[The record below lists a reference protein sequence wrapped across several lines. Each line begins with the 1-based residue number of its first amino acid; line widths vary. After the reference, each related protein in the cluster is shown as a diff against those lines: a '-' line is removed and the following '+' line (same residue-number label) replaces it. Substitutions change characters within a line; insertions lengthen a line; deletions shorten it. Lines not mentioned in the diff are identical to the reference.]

1 VSVFPGPFTLEAAE
15 AVAGAGAGPAVLRLV
30 DCSLLNPPRP
40 GPDGRS
46 RYSMLETLR
55 AYGNRLLAQAGE
67 QDQAAAA
74 QAMWALRVAEQAA
87 AGLQASAAEELAA
100 ARWLD
105 AEEAAMRQ
113 VLAWTMEHDPA
124 TAARL
129 ADALGWWWLLRGR
142 LPGQYG
148 MLREVARH
156 AEAGSD
162 SWCAVQLRIILAAVF
177 SLDLAGALEHATALR
192 DAAAGRGPSRALADG
207 LFGRAVALDN
217 LDRVGEA
224 AEEARRSLAVARE
237 IGYPAGEILALSA
250 LSIAA
255 RARDDIDHAVQ
266 LARQAA
272 QITVGVPGVCV
283 RWCSYILAGALI
295 LAGDLAD
302 ADNVCAAALAWSRD
316 VGDVFN
322 QWSLLPA
329 MVLLDVFAGRF
340 EHAVAHLREGL
351 QIAMRTGGW
360 FELNHYLDGCGYLC
374 AATGRPA
381 EALTMWTA
389 SAALLG
395 PADLRLRDLPM
406 RAARQV
412 LGADRTRAAEDR
424 GAAMSLAAAAEY
436 ALMLTAAPSA
446 QQTPPAL
453 AKLSSRERE
462 LVTLVARGRTNAQIA
477 AELFISVRTVGSH
490 LDRIRDKTGCRR
502 RVDLTRLALGTG
514 LV

>member
-1 VSVFPGPFTLEAAE
+1 
-15 AVAGAGAGPAVLRLV
+15 
-30 DCSLLNPPRP
+30 
-40 GPDGRS
+40 
-46 RYSMLETLR
+46 
-55 AYGNRLLAQAGE
+55 
-67 QDQAAAA
+67 
-74 QAMWALRVAEQAA
+74 VAEQAA
-87 AGLQASAAEELAA
+87 AGLQASTAEELAA

-124 TAARL
+124 NAARL

-148 MLREVARH
+148 LLREVAGH

-162 SWCAVQLRIILAAVF
+162 AWCAVQLRIILAAVF
-177 SLDLAGALEHATALR
+177 SLDLPGALEHATVLR

-217 LDRVGEA
+217 LDRGGEA
-224 AEEARRSLAVARE
+224 AEEARRALAVARE
-237 IGYPAGEILALSA
+237 IGYPTGEILALSA

-255 RARDDIDHAVQ
+255 RSRDDMDHAVQ
-266 LARQAA
+266 LARQAT

-283 RWCSYILAGALI
+283 RWCRYVLAGALI

-302 ADNVCAAALAWSRD
+302 ADDVCAAALARSRD
-316 VGDVFN
+316 AGDVFN

-374 AATGRPA
+374 AETGRPA

-395 PADLRLRDLPM
+395 PADLRLRDLPV
-406 RAARQV
+406 RAARRA
-412 LGADRTRAAEDR
+412 LGADRSRAAEDR

-436 ALMLTAAPSA
+436 AVMLTAPGA
-446 QQTPPAL
+446 QQAPPGP

-462 LVTLVARGRTNAQIA
+462 LVTLVAQGRTNAQIA

-514 LV
+514 LI